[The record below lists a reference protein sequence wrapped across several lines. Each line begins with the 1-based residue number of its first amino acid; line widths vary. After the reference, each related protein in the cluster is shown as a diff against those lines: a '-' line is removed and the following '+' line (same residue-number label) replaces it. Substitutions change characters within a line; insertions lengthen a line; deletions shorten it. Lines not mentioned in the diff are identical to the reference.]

1 MNYFKSLKTSER
13 ISLSFSIFGFISL
26 LIFLILIN
34 ITYFFIWYGDQKEKS
49 FSSMNETYL
58 GYLTSEWKME
68 DVEVFKQYLLSKDT
82 IIIPKEGDLICSEW
96 VSKKVH
102 EDVENVKDQY
112 LYKDGETVYFIYTKY
127 FEHIGEVKVFFDT
140 TPYINSQL
148 IIMKTGIVFIL
159 LVFFLQ
165 FFAGKFISRKLL
177 KDLKNISE
185 KLKTVD
191 IHSENKYVTCNMP
204 EDDEIRILADALNSS
219 YDTIESQTQK
229 LKQFLT
235 DVSHEFKT
243 PLMGMSSELD
253 VLMKKKEKSSLQHE
267 DTERFFMNTRVNIRK
282 LNSLLETLFFLSRI
296 EENSW
301 CLVKQKL
308 FLREYVEKKLAETS
322 QNFPHKHISCDLDI
336 EKDIV
341 YEVEENTFSILLDN
355 IFSNAIKFSPKKVHL
370 IIQADTNSFS
380 IEDNGPGIDTHQSEK
395 IWDKFYRKDTK
406 IEWFWIGLYLVKRI
420 VNIYNW
426 KITLS
431 SKKWRWAKFTVYL

>member
-1 MNYFKSLKTSER
+1 
-13 ISLSFSIFGFISL
+13 
-26 LIFLILIN
+26 
-34 ITYFFIWYGDQKEKS
+34 
-49 FSSMNETYL
+49 
-58 GYLTSEWKME
+58 ME

-82 IIIPKEGDLICSEW
+82 IIIPDEWEFICSEW

-102 EDVENVKDQY
+102 ENVDSVKDQY
-112 LYKDGETVYFIYTKY
+112 IYKDGETVYFIYTKF

-159 LVFFLQ
+159 IVFFLQ
-165 FFAGKFISRKLL
+165 FFAGKMISRKLL
-177 KDLKNISE
+177 RDLQNIA
-185 KLKTVD
+185 KKIKTVN
-191 IHSENKYVTCNMP
+191 IHSENKHVTCNMP

-219 YDTIESQTQK
+219 YDTIEIQTQK

-253 VLMKKKEKSSLQHE
+253 VLMKKKEKSSLSE
-267 DTERFFMNTRVNIRK
+267 KDTQKFFENTRKSIRK
-282 LNSLLETLFFLSRI
+282 LNGLLETLFFLSRI

-308 FLREYVEKKLAETS
+308 SVKAYIDKKVSEIS
-322 QNFPHKHISCDLDI
+322 QIFPY
-336 EKDIV
+336 KDISYDVEIENTLV

-355 IFSNAIKFSPKKVHL
+355 LLSNAIKFSPKKVELH
-370 IIQADTNSFS
+370 ITANWEKFS
-380 IEDNGPGIDTHQSEK
+380 IEDNGIGIETWEGEK

-420 VNIYNW
+420 IDIYDW
-426 KITLS
+426 KINLE
-431 SKKWRWAKFTVYL
+431 SKKW

>member
-1 MNYFKSLKTSER
+1 
-13 ISLSFSIFGFISL
+13 
-26 LIFLILIN
+26 
-34 ITYFFIWYGDQKEKS
+34 
-49 FSSMNETYL
+49 
-58 GYLTSEWKME
+58 
-68 DVEVFKQYLLSKDT
+68 
-82 IIIPKEGDLICSEW
+82 
-96 VSKKVH
+96 
-102 EDVENVKDQY
+102 
-112 LYKDGETVYFIYTKY
+112 
-127 FEHIGEVKVFFDT
+127 
-140 TPYINSQL
+140 
-148 IIMKTGIVFIL
+148 MKTGIVFIL

-296 EENSW
+296 EENS
-301 CLVKQKL
+301 
-308 FLREYVEKKLAETS
+308 
-322 QNFPHKHISCDLDI
+322 
-336 EKDIV
+336 
-341 YEVEENTFSILLDN
+341 
-355 IFSNAIKFSPKKVHL
+355 
-370 IIQADTNSFS
+370 
-380 IEDNGPGIDTHQSEK
+380 
-395 IWDKFYRKDTK
+395 
-406 IEWFWIGLYLVKRI
+406 
-420 VNIYNW
+420 
-426 KITLS
+426 
-431 SKKWRWAKFTVYL
+431 